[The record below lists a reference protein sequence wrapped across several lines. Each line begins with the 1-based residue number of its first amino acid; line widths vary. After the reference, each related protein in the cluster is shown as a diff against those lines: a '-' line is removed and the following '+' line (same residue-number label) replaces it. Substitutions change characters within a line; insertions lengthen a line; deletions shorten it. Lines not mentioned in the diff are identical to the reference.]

1 MYMGDQVLGYTCT
14 MCSKF
19 YKMWSNYLKHKCEPP
34 QFKCPLCPFAA
45 FKAFILHAH
54 QAEQHFKVTSPNTEN
69 LSLQQLRQDVQVE
82 TEFNVTRA
90 ARVRK
95 DVLSL
100 RFLSCVMNF
109 MDSLVRHI
117 RDKHSLFRIKT
128 GLGFHVCCECK
139 KTYRS
144 RMALNRHVREEC
156 GRVLY
161 TCPFCHSIM
170 PMKFNLLNHLKKEH
184 GCVAKI

>member
-54 QAEQHFKVTSPNTEN
+54 QAEQHFKVTSPNTMTCVI
-69 LSLQQLRQDVQVE
+69 LYSSL
-82 TEFNVTRA
+82 NVNPRGILPTVTNDRSNVFSVLDRA
-90 ARVRK
+90 K
-95 DVLSL
+95 DSAGQH
-100 RFLSCVMNF
+100 
-109 MDSLVRHI
+109 DSNEL
-117 RDKHSLFRIKT
+117 T
-128 GLGFHVCCECK
+128 GFHVCCECK

-156 GRVLY
+156 GRILY
-161 TCPFCHSIM
+161 TCPFCHNIM

-184 GCVAKI
+184 GCVTKI

>member
-1 MYMGDQVLGYTCT
+1 MAQVYDAERGG
-14 MCSKF
+14 MAEERKKSV
-19 YKMWSNYLKHKCEPP
+19 LK
-34 QFKCPLCPFAA
+34 
-45 FKAFILHAH
+45 
-54 QAEQHFKVTSPNTEN
+54 
-69 LSLQQLRQDVQVE
+69 
-82 TEFNVTRA
+82 
-90 ARVRK
+90 
-95 DVLSL
+95 
-100 RFLSCVMNF
+100 
-109 MDSLVRHI
+109 
-117 RDKHSLFRIKT
+117 
-128 GLGFHVCCECK
+128 GFHACCECK